1 MMGSISMKIA
11 PDILPKAVVLSG
23 GGNMNAI
30 GFIGAGKCGMS
41 LAYYLR
47 SKGRSIVGFSSQ
59 RNNTEEFDFLSCEEL
74 VKGSDVIFITVT
86 DRAIPEVWNKIR
98 HMDLEN
104 KIICH
109 CSGSVS
115 SEVFNG
121 ADKEFVAS
129 VHPMMAFN
137 SRHTSFSAVSD
148 AFFTV
153 EGGKTA
159 ADRVSEIFSLSP
171 DKFKVITSENK
182 VKYHAAACFA
192 SNFVVSVCH
201 EAFSLLGECG
211 FSKEESKKA
220 LSALMKNNMQNI
232 IDVGCENAVTGPAIR
247 GDFATIEK
255 HMDVLDERQKRLYK
269 ELTEV
274 ILRMKENGDEKHNI
288 NL

>member
-11 PDILPKAVVLSG
+11 PDILLEAVVLLG

-47 SKGRSIVGFSSQ
+47 SKGRNVVGFSSR
-59 RNNTEEFDFLSCEEL
+59 RNNTEEFEFLSCEEL
-74 VKGSDVIFITVT
+74 VRRSDVIFITVT
-86 DRAIPEVWNKIR
+86 DRAIPEVWNEIR

-109 CSGSVS
+109 PSGSVS
-115 SEVFNG
+115 SEVFKG
-121 ADKEFVAS
+121 ADKDYVAS

-137 SRHTSFSAVSD
+137 SRHTSLNAISD
-148 AFFTV
+148 AFFTL

-159 ADRVSEIFSLSP
+159 VDRVSEILSLSP

-220 LSALMKNNMQNI
+220 LSALMQNNMQNI
-232 IDVGCENAVTGPAIR
+232 IDVGCERAITGPAIR
-247 GDFATIEK
+247 GDFVTLEK
-255 HMDVLDERQKRLYK
+255 HLGVLDERQKRLYR
-269 ELTEV
+269 ELTDV
-274 ILRMKENGDEKHNI
+274 ILRMKENGDEKHNS